1 MNRPR
6 LFRPLW
12 AVLIPLLALAGCQ
25 STPPTPSDGA
35 PRLYDQLGERSGIED
50 IVEDLLYLIVD
61 DPRLQDTFA
70 GIDVARFHE
79 KFSDQI
85 CELSGGPCTYDG
97 RTMVEAHTGM
107 GVTNTQF
114 NAVADHLIR
123 AMEKNDVATGA
134 QNRLLARLVPLYPE
148 IQGR

>member
-1 MNRPR
+1 MNRPT
-6 LFRPLW
+6 LFPFS
-12 AVLIPLLALAGCQ
+12 AALILLLALAGCQ
-25 STPPTPSDGA
+25 AGPASTPDES
-35 PRLYDQLGERSGIED
+35 RLYDQLGERAGIED

-61 DPRLQDTFA
+61 DPRLQESFA

-85 CELSGGPCTYDG
+85 CELSDGPCTYDG
-97 RTMVEAHTGM
+97 MTMIEAHTDM
-107 GVTNTQF
+107 GVTDTQF

-123 AMEKNDVATGA
+123 AMEKNDVPTGA